1 MVYGY
6 IRVSTGKQT
15 LENQK
20 IEIKRYCKDRRLHR
34 IQWVAE
40 TVSGTRKPE
49 KRKLGKLLSEVKKDD
64 VVVIAEIS
72 RLGRSM
78 LMILDVLQ
86 SFLDKGVQVRA
97 IKEGY
102 ELGDNIQSKVIAFA
116 FGLSAEI
123 ERQLI
128 SERTKAG
135 LVRAVRLGK
144 KLGRPKG
151 VRPSRYKL
159 SGKGGYIRRERAKGK
174 TKSELARE
182 LGVTWVTLNRYM
194 RRQRIV

>member
-20 IEIKRYCKDRRLHR
+20 LQIRRYCRERRLHH
-34 IQWVAE
+34 IQWIAE
-40 TVSGTRKPE
+40 TVSGMRRPE
-49 KRKLGKLLSEVKKDD
+49 KRKLGMLLEAVRKDD

-86 SFLDKGVQVRA
+86 TFFDRGVQVRA

-135 LVRAVRLGK
+135 LERAVRQGK
-144 KLGRPKG
+144 RLGRPKG
-151 VRPSRYKL
+151 KAGRCKL
-159 SGKGGYIRRERAKGK
+159 SGKCGYIRRERAKGK
-174 TKSELARE
+174 SKSAIARD
-182 LGVTWVTLNRYM
+182 LCVTRATLSTFM
-194 RRQRIV
+194 RIQGIV